1 MARPPQ
7 VIPFRAPE
15 RRRLHEGVAEQLR
28 DAILDGRF
36 RAGEKLPPER
46 ELAEQFEVNRTSVR
60 EAIKVLEGLG
70 LVSVRQGDGA
80 TVRPLV
86 DASFDILAP
95 MIFHG
100 GRIDAGWLVD
110 LNEVVL
116 PLLLEMGRL
125 AIERR
130 RPEHLRAMRALRDVA
145 AADERPREVRFR
157 ALGDLLVLLADM
169 TGNRVW
175 QMLGR
180 RMRDLLASEP
190 MRATRERL
198 RRDPGRLVPMID
210 GALEALAS
218 ARPAD
223 AVAHLEAVIRDI
235 GDATVQLRPEARPRT
250 TRKRHSATKET
261 TT

>member
-1 MARPPQ
+1 MVRQRQ
-7 VIPFRAPE
+7 VVPFRVPE

-46 ELAEQFEVNRTSVR
+46 ELAEQFQVNRTSIR

-70 LVSVRQGDGA
+70 LVAVRQGDGA
-80 TVRPLV
+80 TVQPLV

-100 GRIDAGWLVD
+100 GRIDAGLLVD

-130 RPEHLRAMRALRDVA
+130 RPENLRAMRALRDVA
-145 AADERPREVRFR
+145 ASDERPREERFR

-210 GALEALAS
+210 GALEAMDAG
-218 ARPAD
+218 RTAD
-223 AVAHLEAVIRDI
+223 AMTHLEALIRDI
-235 GDATVQLRPEARPRT
+235 GDATVQLRPEAKVRSTPRPA
-250 TRKRHSATKET
+250 KQ
-261 TT
+261 